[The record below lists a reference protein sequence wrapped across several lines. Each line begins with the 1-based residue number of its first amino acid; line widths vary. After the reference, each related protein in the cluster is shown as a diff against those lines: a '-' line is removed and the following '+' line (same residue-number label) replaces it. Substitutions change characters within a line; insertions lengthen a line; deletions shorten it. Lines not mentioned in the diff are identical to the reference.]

1 MSWPRVMARRPDGM
15 TARHHV
21 ILAGITFDDL
31 FLKPGEPERGHY
43 HSVIATLPTAE
54 IESKPEVKVF

>member
-1 MSWPRVMARRPDGM
+1 M